1 MKVFT
6 DADAYLGSSDSRF
19 FSSGY
24 KKVSYELADE
34 EVLNNSYSASL
45 RLTYPEDWSVKKK
58 NRLPPHLSS
67 IDVMLMS
74 ARSCGEILASRNK
87 EKFEISQMTI
97 RASRK
102 PLEDLNSV
110 YIIFDVMSESELTV
124 MFVGKVGNMNV
135 ALEVTNRESNDL
147 QLSSTFSIEGFKNSK
162 QSIENIK
169 LKNILESEAIV
180 IKTVNGERCE
190 HIDYIDAFVSGLQ
203 LGQILLYELD
213 DITREESN
221 NLWMR
226 NIVLKLSP
234 KENTHL
240 NNNLEVVLEN
250 ITLIKKDD
258 TEWRCAD
265 IVAKLNNIQLRCSI
279 THQLNR

>member
-1 MKVFT
+1 MKVFA
-6 DADAYLGSSDSRF
+6 DADAYLGSSDARF

-24 KKVSYELADE
+24 KKVNYQLADE
-34 EVLNNSYSASL
+34 TILNKSYSANL
-45 RLTYPEDWSVKKK
+45 RLLYPKDWSVKKK

-74 ARSCGEILASRNK
+74 ARSCGEILASRSK

-97 RASRK
+97 RASTK
-102 PLEDLNSV
+102 PLEDLNNV
-110 YIIFDVMSESELTV
+110 RIIFDIISESENTI

-135 ALEVTNRESNDL
+135 DLEVTNRENNDL
-147 QLSSTFSIEGFKNSK
+147 QLSSNFSTEGFKNSR
-162 QSIENIK
+162 QSIENIRLNNK
-169 LKNILESEAIV
+169 LESEAIV
-180 IKTVNGERCE
+180 IKTVNGEICE

-213 DITREESN
+213 DVTREESN

-226 NIVLKLSP
+226 NVNFKSSP
-234 KENTHL
+234 KGNAYL
-240 NNNLEVVLEN
+240 NNNLEVFLEN
-250 ITLIKKDD
+250 INLIKKDN
-258 TEWRCAD
+258 TEWRSAD
-265 IVAKLNNIQLRCSI
+265 IVANLKNIQFRCSI